1 MATILVVED
10 DSTIRRGIKK
20 WLELEGLNVLE
31 AEDGQVAIDLFD
43 ANQSNIDLI
52 ILDVMLPKLNG
63 YEVLKHIRDNQNR
76 WDPVIMLTAK
86 DEEDDKIYGLDSGAD
101 DYMTKPFSN
110 RELVARIKSS
120 LRMRDVDLKSEDS
133 KDFPFSIDHSSYK
146 LICGDLSEILT
157 KKESMLLSFLMN
169 KKNTYV
175 TKEEILKEVWAYTN
189 SQETRTVDIHISKLR
204 KKLKNIG
211 CGDYLKTKHGVGYGL
226 RDDQ

>member
-1 MATILVVED
+1 MATVLIVED

-31 AEDGQVAIDLFD
+31 AEDGKKAIDLFD
-43 ANQSNIDLI
+43 QKKSEIDII

-63 YEVLKHIRDNQNR
+63 YEVLKHVRSNQLR

-86 DEEDDKIYGLDSGAD
+86 DEEDDKIFGLDAGAD

-120 LRMRDVDLKSEDS
+120 LRMRDVELESVSDQE
-133 KDFPFSIDHSSYK
+133 FPFSIDHNSYR
-146 LICGDLSEILT
+146 LICGNKSEVLT

-169 KKNTYV
+169 RKNDFV
-175 TKEEILKEVWAYTN
+175 SKEEILSEVWSY
-189 SQETRTVDIHISKLR
+189 SDLKETRTVDIHISKLR
-204 KKLKNIG
+204 KKLKNVG
-211 CGDYLKTKHGVGYGL
+211 CGEYLQTKHGIGYGL
-226 RDDQ
+226 RND

>member
-1 MATILVVED
+1 MATVLIVED

-20 WLELEGLNVLE
+20 WLELEGLDVLE
-31 AEDGQVAIDLFD
+31 AEDGQIAIDTFD
-43 ANQSNIDLI
+43 QKQEDIDII

-63 YEVLKHIRDNQNR
+63 YEVLKHVRDNQKR

-86 DEEDDKIYGLDSGAD
+86 DEEDDKIYGLDAGAD

-120 LRMRDVDLKSEDS
+120 LRMRDVDVKSDE
-133 KDFPFSIDHSSYK
+133 KQDFPFSIDHNSYK
-146 LICGDLSEILT
+146 LICGDKSEVLT

-169 KKNTYV
+169 RKNNFV
-175 TKEEILKEVWAYTN
+175 TKEEILAEVWAYN
-189 SQETRTVDIHISKLR
+189 NLQETRTVDIHISKLR
-204 KKLKNIG
+204 KKLKNVG
-211 CGDYLKTKHGVGYGL
+211 CGDFLKTKHGVGYGL

>member
-1 MATILVVED
+1 MATVLIVED

-20 WLELEGLNVLE
+20 WLELEGLDVLE
-31 AEDGQVAIDLFD
+31 AEDGQIAIDTFD
-43 ANQSNIDLI
+43 QQQEQIDII

-63 YEVLKHIRDNQNR
+63 YDVLEHIRKNQKR

-86 DEEDDKIYGLDSGAD
+86 DEEDDKIFGLDQGAD

-120 LRMRDVDLKSEDS
+120 LRMRDVDVKSDDEQ
-133 KDFPFSIDHSSYK
+133 KFPFTIDHSSYK
-146 LICGDLSEILT
+146 LICGDKSEVLT

-169 KKNTYV
+169 RKNNFV
-175 TKEEILKEVWAYTN
+175 TKEEILAEVWAYKN
-189 SQETRTVDIHISKLR
+189 LQETRTVDIHISKLR
-204 KKLKNIG
+204 KKLKNVG
-211 CGDYLKTKHGVGYGL
+211 CDNFLKTKHGVGYGL

>member
-1 MATILVVED
+1 MATVLIVED

-20 WLELEGLNVLE
+20 WLELEGLSVLE
-31 AEDGQVAIDLFD
+31 AEDGQIAIDLFD
-43 ANQSNIDLI
+43 QKQEEIDII

-63 YEVLKHIRDNQNR
+63 YEVLSHVRKNQKR

-120 LRMRDVDLKSEDS
+120 LRMRDVELKSETD
-133 KDFPFSIDHSSYK
+133 KDFPFTIDHNSYK
-146 LICGDLSEILT
+146 LICGDESEVLT

-169 KKNTYV
+169 RKNDYV
-175 TKEEILKEVWAYTN
+175 TKEEILAEVWSYN
-189 SQETRTVDIHISKLR
+189 NLQETRTVDIHISKLR

-226 RDDQ
+226 RDD

>member
-1 MATILVVED
+1 MATVLIVED

-20 WLELEGLNVLE
+20 WLELEGLDVLE
-31 AEDGQVAIDLFD
+31 AEDGQSAIDQFD
-43 ANQSNIDLI
+43 KLKGSIDII

-63 YEVLKHIRDNQNR
+63 YEVLEYVRANQNR

-120 LRMRDVDLKSEDS
+120 LRMRDVDLKSDE
-133 KDFPFSIDHSSYK
+133 KQEFPFEIDHRSYM
-146 LICGDLSEILT
+146 LISGDKEEVLT
-157 KKESMLLSFLMN
+157 KKESMLLTFLMN
-169 KKNTYV
+169 HKNNYV
-175 TKEEILKEVWAYTN
+175 TKEEILDEVWAYKN
-189 SQETRTVDIHISKLR
+189 LQETRTVDIHISKLR

>member
-1 MATILVVED
+1 MATVLIVED

-20 WLELEGLNVLE
+20 WLELEGLDVLE
-31 AEDGQVAIDLFD
+31 AEDGQIAIDTFD
-43 ANQSNIDLI
+43 QQQEQIDII

-63 YEVLKHIRDNQNR
+63 YDVLKHIRKNQNR

-86 DEEDDKIYGLDSGAD
+86 DEEDDKIFGLDQGAD

-120 LRMRDVDLKSEDS
+120 LRMRDVDVKSDDDQ
-133 KDFPFSIDHSSYK
+133 KFPFTIDHSSYK
-146 LICGDLSEILT
+146 LICGDKSEVLT

-169 KKNTYV
+169 RKNNFV
-175 TKEEILKEVWAYTN
+175 TKEEILAEVWAYKN
-189 SQETRTVDIHISKLR
+189 LQETRTVDIHISKLR
-204 KKLKNIG
+204 KKLKNVG
-211 CGDYLKTKHGVGYGL
+211 CDNFLKTKHGVGYGL

>member
-1 MATILVVED
+1 MATVLIVED

-20 WLELEGLNVLE
+20 WLELENLNVLE
-31 AEDGQVAIDLFD
+31 AEDGQTAIDLFD
-43 ANQSNIDLI
+43 SKQKDIDII

-63 YEVLKHIRDNQNR
+63 YEVLKHVREKQKC

-86 DEEDDKIYGLDSGAD
+86 DEEDDKIYGLDAGAD

-120 LRMRDVDLKSEDS
+120 LRMRDVDLTPEESQG
-133 KDFPFSIDHSSYK
+133 FPFTIDHTSYE
-146 LICGDLSEILT
+146 LICGEKKEILT
-157 KKESMLLSFLMN
+157 KKESMLLSFLIN

-175 TKEEILKEVWAYTN
+175 TKEEILSEVWSYN
-189 SQETRTVDIHISKLR
+189 NLQETRTVDIHISKLR

-211 CGDYLKTKHGVGYGL
+211 CGEYLKTKHGVGYGL
-226 RDDQ
+226 RNDQ

>member
-1 MATILVVED
+1 MATVLIVED

-20 WLELEGLNVLE
+20 WLELEGLDVLE
-31 AEDGQVAIDLFD
+31 AEDGQIAIDTFD
-43 ANQSNIDLI
+43 QHQENIDII

-63 YEVLKHIRDNQNR
+63 YDVLKHIRANQNR

-86 DEEDDKIYGLDSGAD
+86 DEEDDKIFGLEQGAD

-120 LRMRDVDLKSEDS
+120 LRMRDVDVKSVDEEE
-133 KDFPFSIDHSSYK
+133 FPFTIDHSSYK
-146 LICGDLSEILT
+146 LICGDKSEVLT

-169 KKNTYV
+169 RKNNFV
-175 TKEEILKEVWAYTN
+175 TKEEILAEVWAYKN
-189 SQETRTVDIHISKLR
+189 LQETRTVDIHISKLR
-204 KKLKNIG
+204 KKLKNVG
-211 CGDYLKTKHGVGYGL
+211 CDNFLKTKHGVGYGL

>member
-43 ANQSNIDLI
+43 AKQGEIDLI

-63 YEVLKHIRDNQNR
+63 YEVLKHVRDNQNR

-120 LRMRDVDLKSEDS
+120 LRMRDVDLKSVES

-175 TKEEILKEVWAYTN
+175 TKEEILTEVWAYTN

>member
-1 MATILVVED
+1 MATVLIVED

-20 WLELEGLNVLE
+20 WLELEGLDVLE
-31 AEDGQVAIDLFD
+31 AEDGQIAIDTFD
-43 ANQSNIDLI
+43 KKQEEIDI
-52 ILDVMLPKLNG
+52 MILDVMLPKLNG
-63 YEVLKHIRDNQNR
+63 YEVLKHVRKNQKK

-86 DEEDDKIYGLDSGAD
+86 DEEDDKIYGLDAGAD

-120 LRMRDVDLKSEDS
+120 LRMKDVELKSDPNQA
-133 KDFPFSIDHSSYK
+133 FPFLIDHNSYELK
-146 LICGDLSEILT
+146 CKDKSEVLT

-169 KKNTYV
+169 RKNNYV
-175 TKEEILKEVWAYTN
+175 TKEEILSEVWAYKN
-189 SQETRTVDIHISKLR
+189 LQETRTVDIHISKLR

-211 CGDYLKTKHGVGYGL
+211 CENYLKTKHGVGYGL